1 VDAGDVDQ
9 SMRVEQLQRDL
20 AEAIEQQSAAA
31 RVLEVIGRS
40 EFELQPVFAIPMDVS
55 ADERKQAKQQ
65 HAFRAAV

>member
-9 SMRVEQLQRDL
+9 SRRVEELQRDL

-40 EFELQPVFAIPMDVS
+40 EFEL
-55 ADERKQAKQQ
+55 
-65 HAFRAAV
+65 